1 MICMKRVLR
10 EMNSSNQYFLWKR
23 NEDTPMLECSSLAEE
38 GSADNLSEFEVI
50 VEAATDKILR
60 KKR

>member
-1 MICMKRVLR
+1 
-10 EMNSSNQYFLWKR
+10 MNSFHEYFLWKR
-23 NEDTPMLECSSLAEE
+23 NYNTPIIECYSLEEK

-60 KKR
+60 KKYEML